1 MDELSDAAIVETLRR
16 QLTIAATKQGVAAS
30 NLANVSTPGYRAREV
45 RSEFSD
51 LIDKELASAATM
63 TATHPEHQSAG
74 ESAVAVEERE
84 GFAAQRDGN
93 NVQID
98 RELLTMTAA
107 SGEFARAQTVLS
119 AKFRLVRYAIN
130 EGR

>member
-16 QLTIAATKQGVAAS
+16 QLTVAATKQGVAAS

-45 RSEFSD
+45 RSDFAEALDKGLEAAMSTTHPGHQSD
-51 LIDKELASAATM
+51 PEPDVDVQEDMTASA
-63 TATHPEHQSAG
+63 
-74 ESAVAVEERE
+74 R
-84 GFAAQRDGN
+84 RDGN

-119 AKFRLVRYAIN
+119 AKFRLVRYAIS